1 MRGRNLMATRLFRQ
15 CSFLSVRSESN
26 HIDRSLASRVFPLDK
41 WQQDCSCSLWLWSSS
56 RSSSLLLPGLEKLP
70 TLGGDRIWN
79 LKDLESCKWIV
90 GRGGRRGGIVR
101 LSTTTL
107 IERPSVN
114 PLLPVIYKTWN
125 ISPFYIHSSC
135 SQETTIGR
143 IRAHSELDD
152 AGNIYVQ

>member
-1 MRGRNLMATRLFRQ
+1 MLSELLTLTIDDERIFFFTLTPS
-15 CSFLSVRSESN
+15 SF
-26 HIDRSLASRVFPLDK
+26 
-41 WQQDCSCSLWLWSSS
+41 
-56 RSSSLLLPGLEKLP
+56 LLLPGLEKLP

-90 GRGGRRGGIVR
+90 GRGGRRGGEIVR

>member
-1 MRGRNLMATRLFRQ
+1 MNPNHLIVVAKMRGRNLMATRLFRQ

-79 LKDLESCKWIV
+79 LRAWKLQMGCWERREERGNCPFVNYHPNWKD
-90 GRGGRRGGIVR
+90 R
-101 LSTTTL
+101 LSTLCYQWFTRL
-107 IERPSVN
+107 GI
-114 PLLPVIYKTWN
+114 L
-125 ISPFYIHSSC
+125 
-135 SQETTIGR
+135 
-143 IRAHSELDD
+143 AHFIFTPHVHKKQL
-152 AGNIYVQ
+152 

>member
-1 MRGRNLMATRLFRQ
+1 MELEILKVANG
-15 CSFLSVRSESN
+15 
-26 HIDRSLASRVFPLDK
+26 
-41 WQQDCSCSLWLWSSS
+41 
-56 RSSSLLLPGLEKLP
+56 LLGEE
-70 TLGGDRIWN
+70 GG
-79 LKDLESCKWIV
+79 E
-90 GRGGRRGGIVR
+90 GEIVR

>member
-1 MRGRNLMATRLFRQ
+1 M
-15 CSFLSVRSESN
+15 E
-26 HIDRSLASRVFPLDK
+26 
-41 WQQDCSCSLWLWSSS
+41 
-56 RSSSLLLPGLEKLP
+56 
-70 TLGGDRIWN
+70 
-79 LKDLESCKWIV
+79 LESLKV
-90 GRGGRRGGIVR
+90 ANGLLGEEGGEGETVR